1 MGTANPYISGL
12 IAFGIAL
19 IPTFAW
25 LYFLFSDTQKRK
37 KIIALIFI
45 GGITTVIPLLILQAI
60 FLNFPELNV
69 IQLIPES
76 IPSIALGQLAVII
89 FLGMLEEIFKQ
100 GFLRSVDSR
109 WLLISSVG
117 DSIRLSMI
125 AALGFSF
132 AENIYPYFF
141 SLIQH
146 GMYQNLLG
154 AYLIRS
160 LFTSAMH
167 MSVSGIFGYYYG
179 VSKFSSDYRNESLWA
194 GEKMYLTRFIASS
207 FDMTESEALK
217 KQSIFKGLFLA
228 MGIHALFNFLVQ
240 LELVLP
246 ALILVAGSFAYLMVL
261 VHRKT
266 ENVILIDPETLG
278 EQQISIEK
286 SDEDVVTEL
295 VGMWLNEKRYQDVIS
310 ICERLLKRDP
320 DNNVIKLFRAQAL
333 DKIEG
338 NDIYHKTLTTLL
350 DKKMVIDDQ
359 SQITRWIELQKQN
372 GKTPQKNFQNTPEY
386 KKFLE
391 DIAKEKA
398 SASTFSLDLNK

>member
-37 KIIALIFI
+37 KIIALIFM
-45 GGITTVIPLLILQAI
+45 GGIATVIPLLIIQAI

-100 GFLRSVDSR
+100 GFLRGVDSR
-109 WLLISSVG
+109 WLLIQSVG

-141 SLIQH
+141 HLIQY
-146 GMYQNLLG
+146 GRYNDLMG

-179 VSKFSSDYRNESLWA
+179 VSKFSADYRQESVWS
-194 GEKMYLTRFIASS
+194 GKKMYVTRLIASS
-207 FDMTESEALK
+207 FDITESKALK

-228 MGIHALFNFLVQ
+228 MGIHAIFNFLVQ
-240 LELVLP
+240 FELVIP
-246 ALILVAGSFAYLMVL
+246 ALLLVLGSFIYLLVL

-266 ENVILIDPETLG
+266 ENVALIDPEMLG
-278 EQQISIEK
+278 ESQTTMGK
-286 SDEDVVTEL
+286 KDEDVVTEL

-320 DNNVIKLFRAQAL
+320 NNNVIKLFRAQAL

-350 DKKMVIDDQ
+350 DTKTVVNDE
-359 SQITRWIELQKQN
+359 SQMTRWIELQKQS
-372 GKTPQKNFQNTPEY
+372 GMPLQKNFQNSPEY

-391 DIAKEKA
+391 ETKRQRD
-398 SASTFSLDLNK
+398 SASTFSLDLKK